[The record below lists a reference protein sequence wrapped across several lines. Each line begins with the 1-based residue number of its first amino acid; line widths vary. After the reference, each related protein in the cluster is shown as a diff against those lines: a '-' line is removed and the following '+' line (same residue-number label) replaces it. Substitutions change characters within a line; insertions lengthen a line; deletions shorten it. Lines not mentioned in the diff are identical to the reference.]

1 MIKKYKKEL
10 TNEEIKERKYK
21 DRKLISSYDVGFEG
35 IEELLE
41 IETEENYYDEYE
53 ICYFYDG
60 KIKKLRTK
68 KVKAKIEEKELIK
81 LSTKI
86 KKCGEYLVYGRKIN
100 KLIVIEAILGIFLL
114 LSTAGYAYSNIPAV
128 KNTIEDFLIEKVKVD
143 TPTSPVISGG
153 SEIWSKE
160 RIIKIEKDAKSGS
173 GIKYYE
179 YCVSSKKDMKNCRYK
194 ITTTKNAVIN
204 KTGKYYIAF
213 RGVSNKGTKGK
224 LSNIEYIAIDNEIPE
239 INNVEIKEEI
249 GKLKVK
255 IDATDKLS
263 GIGKILYQIDGE
275 TEKETTNEF
284 ELEMTGE
291 HILTIIVRDKVGNE
305 VRISKNINISVEIN
319 DEQKPGEKNN
329 EQNNN
334 EETKNNDSENKNEE
348 NNTPGASEDENDN
361 KKAPIINLNKI
372 PKRIKIKDNYDLP
385 SYYEFDKQGGE
396 VRCELE
402 DKIEVTNTKELELGN
417 HTITCEAKGNNGL
430 TTSTSKEIEVTT
442 EENITWD
449 GWMTLTLYYPENST
463 DWEYR
468 VANEN
473 DVRDKE
479 SSWKEYTGP
488 ILIRLSQV
496 DDVYIR
502 YKLGGKTYIVNPK
515 GRITVDIEPQSYE
528 VGENQSTK
536 ITITYDENAKI
547 KEYRIDGGEWTKY
560 EKPFNVKGNTLIE
573 ARAIKEEKVYDS
585 DGTYQ
590 YTTKRQGTDSVYI
603 KRISNEIAPG
613 GTTPGGSTTNPDLP
627 SNPKIDNIPGGNT
640 TEKPMVSPTYLEGPT
655 ITNKQENEIVEETEI
670 EIKTKEKAS
679 KIYYSIGY
687 GKYEEYKETLKVKEN
702 QVIRAYYIRESDGKR
717 SDTSYYYVKN
727 IKRPS
732 YPYVKIDVEPSNY
745 LDTTVTEATVKISG
759 QNYKKLEYSFDGNI
773 WYTYEN
779 PLEIKESKTVYA
791 RAIDENLNIDL
802 ASTTITTI
810 KPPKVYDKY
819 EVSIHTNPK
828 KEEVKGLINKT
839 EITIDYDSRAT
850 KKYYKI
856 GYYGELKEYNG
867 SFTLEKNET
876 IYAYAIS
883 DDGNGETELNI
894 NYLTTGIS
902 APIIS
907 LNPEETTNSVKVSIE
922 YAKNAEIKKYKINN
936 GEWIDYT
943 DEITINENCT
953 IYAMNEDVLGN
964 TNISSK
970 RIKNIAYIPNY
981 TLIDKGNYYIIHLN
995 YPDSSNSDNRE
1006 YKWTKNGKWKK
1017 YNNSLGILLIKQE
1030 GKNIISKD
1038 GVKIEDEKGK
1048 EIIYTDHYY
1057 LIDDISDNLM
1067 ENLFMR
1073 WDTSKPAK
1081 PTFILSEEEPTKE
1094 LEVAIIYDNTNKIK
1108 QYKIVKPTGEDSGWL
1123 DYNGPIKITDNKT
1136 VIYAKSQ
1143 NSAEA
1148 WSETSNIKITNI
1160 DDESPQ
1166 IEARGELEKP
1176 RQKVTVQLVGKDNLG
1191 IDKVGYAKNNVNC
1204 SKATYIENMQT
1215 FTVEE
1220 NGLYTICAKDKVGNT
1235 AKDLIEIKNIDKTA
1249 PDIAINILTKDYGNT
1264 LEFEIDYKDSKTKQ
1278 YKIGNEEYKNY
1289 TGKVKIKSEDVL
1301 SQKNEDGSLTIYAK
1315 GIDEASNEKEVDET
1329 TYLIDLD
1336 APKLPVINSGSLY
1349 PILKQNE
1356 ILYDDYYYIEY
1367 DNRDDIE
1374 NYISLDDGKT
1384 WKEYT
1389 GSGHYHKGKIQ
1400 AKSVKKDSG
1409 LTIVSEKDMSLP
1421 GDALGESAYDDHEDT
1436 IEKIEKGIKKI
1447 IIDESLR
1454 KKELNILGN
1463 AYIAGANQELSIEF
1477 YDENDTLLEKYAITS
1492 ASKATIELSDSYTI
1506 PAYAKYLVFR
1516 SNDNTST
1523 YFEIKE
1529 LVISKKETVSGE
1541 SILSILQNNNLETG
1555 YYNFEVA
1562 DEIYGIHLYSYEGN
1576 QVINE
1581 NTQYG
1586 DIKDIGKSNSYA
1598 KNMVIVKVNGD
1609 LTINEGVTVGPY
1621 YTEYGGPK
1629 GFTLYVTGKLT
1640 NNGTIDNSHGA
1651 KAEGQNVYLWKNAD
1665 GTYEYVPKEGA
1676 KGGARTTAIVN
1687 GNSGLSGTGRQ
1698 TGGGGS
1704 GAGYYYA
1711 AGAGG
1716 QGNSYTGGAG
1726 GGHGTY
1732 SNGQDGKPDGT
1743 GGNSSGTNGGQ
1754 GGVGNPG
1761 GINNSANGTGG
1772 LLTIYSKSYIN
1783 NGTITATGTKNPNQT
1798 WAGGSSGGGS
1808 INIFTNQSSNIDKMG
1823 IITDDKYKEMLGN
1836 ITVTGGAASGYYD
1849 SSEHAKK
1856 LGGAGGKGTI
1866 NIGSVRNGQYY
1877 DLKEIIEQDKKTYE
1891 NSVLKEGESILSILQ
1906 NNDLKSGYWYFKAND
1921 ELYGVHL
1928 YTYDGNQT
1936 FSENQTFGDKN
1947 DVATATDYARNMV
1960 IVKVNG
1966 DLTINEG
1973 VTVGPYYT
1981 EYGGPKGF
1989 TLYVTGKL
1997 TNNGTIDNSH
2007 GAKAEGQNVYLWKNA
2022 DGTYEYV
2029 PKEGAKGGART
2040 TAIVNGNSGLSGTGR
2055 QTGGGGS
2062 GAGYYYAAGAGGQG
2076 NSYTGG
2082 AGGGH
2087 GTYSNGQDGK
2097 PDGTGGNSS
2106 GTNGGQ
2112 GGVGNPG
2119 GINNSANGTGGL
2131 LTIYSKSYINN
2142 GTITAT
2148 GTKNPNQTWAGGSSG
2163 GGSINIFTNQSSNID
2178 KMGIITDDKYK
2189 EMLGNITVT
2198 GGAAS
2203 GYYDSSEHAKKLG
2216 GAGGKGTI
2224 NIGSVRNGQ
2233 YYDLK
2238 EIIEQDKKTYEE
2250 QSTQKSTTTSK
2261 PIKVISTPTFD
2272 INNLSTSEK
2281 EVSINYPQGYTN
2293 EYSVDGGQTWNLYT
2307 DKIKVTE
2314 NLTIFARIIDS
2325 NNQVI
2330 TSSTIKITS
2339 IEVNN
2344 SSLEEENINDNTI
2357 ESEDNNIEIKLDIP
2371 DEILVGESYK
2381 LPTSDNGICKINEEI
2396 VEDTS
2401 KLNSG
2406 NYEIKCYNN
2415 EELVLTKNIIIKE
2428 KE

>member
-1 MIKKYKKEL
+1 M
-10 TNEEIKERKYK
+10 
-21 DRKLISSYDVGFEG
+21 
-35 IEELLE
+35 
-41 IETEENYYDEYE
+41 
-53 ICYFYDG
+53 
-60 KIKKLRTK
+60 
-68 KVKAKIEEKELIK
+68 
-81 LSTKI
+81 
-86 KKCGEYLVYGRKIN
+86 
-100 KLIVIEAILGIFLL
+100 L

-153 SEIWSKE
+153 SEIWNKE

-284 ELEMTGE
+284 ELEITGE

-305 VRISKNINISVEIN
+305 VRISKNINISVKIN
-319 DEQKPGEKNN
+319 DEQTPGEKNN

-361 KKAPIINLNKI
+361 KKAPIINLNKV

-402 DKIEVTNTKELELGN
+402 DKTEVTNTKELELGN

-515 GRITVDIEPQSYE
+515 GKITVDIEPQSYE

-560 EKPFNVKGNTLIE
+560 EKPFNIKGNTLIE

-603 KRISNEIAPG
+603 KRISNEITPG

-627 SNPKIDNIPGGNT
+627 SNPEIDNIPGGNT
-640 TEKPMVSPTYLEGPT
+640 TEKPMLSPTYLEGPT
-655 ITNKQENEIVEETEI
+655 ITNKQENEIVEETEV
-670 EIKTKEKAS
+670 EITTKEKAS

-745 LDTTVTEATVKISG
+745 LDTIVTEAAVKISG

-867 SFTLEKNET
+867 SFTLDKNET

-883 DDGNGETELNI
+883 DTGNGEAKLNI

-902 APIIS
+902 APIINQ
-907 LNPEETTNSVKVSIE
+907 NPEETSNSVKISIE
-922 YAKNAEIKKYKINN
+922 YAKNAETKKYKINN
-936 GEWIDYT
+936 GEWVDYT

-1094 LEVAIIYDNTNKIK
+1094 LEVAIIYDNTSKIK

-1143 NSAEA
+1143 NSAEV

-1160 DDESPQ
+1160 DDEAPQ

-1191 IDKVGYAKNNVNC
+1191 IDKVGYAKNNVDC

-1289 TGKVKIKSEDVL
+1289 IGKVKIKSEDVL

-1315 GIDEASNEKEVDET
+1315 GIDEASNEKEVEET

-1336 APKLPVINSGSLY
+1336 APKAPIITSRAGFPTLTEYGVSLGGDTIITY
-1349 PILKQNE
+1349 E
-1356 ILYDDYYYIEY
+1356 M
-1367 DNRDDIE
+1367 RDDTY
-1374 NYISLDDGKT
+1374 NYYSLDDGAT
-1384 WKEYT
+1384 WKIYT
-1389 GSGHYHKGKIQ
+1389 GSFETVSGKIK
-1400 AKSVKKDSG
+1400 AKSVKKISG
-1409 LTIVSEKDMSLP
+1409 LTVISE
-1421 GDALGESAYDDHEDT
+1421 
-1436 IEKIEKGIKKI
+1436 
-1447 IIDESLR
+1447 
-1454 KKELNILGN
+1454 
-1463 AYIAGANQELSIEF
+1463 
-1477 YDENDTLLEKYAITS
+1477 
-1492 ASKATIELSDSYTI
+1492 YTI
-1506 PAYAKYLVFR
+1506 PAISPNAFPAISYDNNFSSGVALSR
-1516 SNDNTST
+1516 SKQYRINIDKTLRGQKLYMKMTGS
-1523 YFEIKE
+1523 
-1529 LVISKKETVSGE
+1529 
-1541 SILSILQNNNLETG
+1541 G
-1555 YYNFEVA
+1555 YYYTFYDV
-1562 DEIYGIHLYSYEGN
+1562 DGQIIGSTTYGSNVTERFDIP
-1576 QVINE
+1576 E
-1581 NTQYG
+1581 NAYQF
-1586 DIKDIGKSNSYA
+1586 
-1598 KNMVIVKVNGD
+1598 
-1609 LTINEGVTVGPY
+1609 
-1621 YTEYGGPK
+1621 
-1629 GFTLYVTGKLT
+1629 GFQPS
-1640 NNGTIDNSHGA
+1640 I
-1651 KAEGQNVYLWKNAD
+1651 
-1665 GTYEYVPKEGA
+1665 
-1676 KGGARTTAIVN
+1676 
-1687 GNSGLSGTGRQ
+1687 
-1698 TGGGGS
+1698 GGGGITLYEVYAYDIPIMSALSYFPVLTDYGMKQPYSKVTINYFKTSVKRLYKIDDGDWIEYNEPIKVYNGSTIYAKGIDKNGRESINNSSYVSNLIS
-1704 GAGYYYA
+1704 GAFPHNAYDDNFSTSASLSRSKEYKLNIDKSIRGKKLYIKMTGSGYYYSFYDKD
-1711 AGAGG
+1711 
-1716 QGNSYTGGAG
+1716 GNNIVNRVY
-1726 GGHGTY
+1726 
-1732 SNGQDGKPDGT
+1732 
-1743 GGNSSGTNGGQ
+1743 GNKVVDNFSIPENAYQFGFQ
-1754 GGVGNPG
+1754 P
-1761 GINNSANGTGG
+1761 
-1772 LLTIYSKSYIN
+1772 
-1783 NGTITATGTKNPNQT
+1783 
-1798 WAGGSSGGGS
+1798 SSGGG
-1808 INIFTNQSSNIDKMG
+1808 G
-1823 IITDDKYKEMLGN
+1823 
-1836 ITVTGGAASGYYD
+1836 ITVFEIYAYD
-1849 SSEHAKK
+1849 IPIINRTEHGP
-1856 LGGAGGKGTI
+1856 L
-1866 NIGSVRNGQYY
+1866 
-1877 DLKEIIEQDKKTYE
+1877 L
-1891 NSVLKEGESILSILQ
+1891 
-1906 NNDLKSGYWYFKAND
+1906 
-1921 ELYGVHL
+1921 
-1928 YTYDGNQT
+1928 TYDGIVYPHADIT
-1936 FSENQTFGDKN
+1936 IDYFETSVKKLYKIN
-1947 DVATATDYARNMV
+1947 DDEWQEY
-1960 IVKVNG
+1960 NG
-1966 DLTINEG
+1966 
-1973 VTVGPYYT
+1973 
-1981 EYGGPKGF
+1981 GF
-1989 TLYVTGKL
+1989 
-1997 TNNGTIDNSH
+1997 TIDNDSV
-2007 GAKAEGQNVYLWKNA
+2007 VY
-2022 DGTYEYV
+2022 
-2029 PKEGAKGGART
+2029 AKG
-2040 TAIVNGNSGLSGTGR
+2040 IDKNGRESVYTSNYKSVLVSGYLPHEGYDGNESTNKYISKSTQYRLDLDESIRSKKMYMKLSGCGF
-2055 QTGGGGS
+2055 
-2062 GAGYYYAAGAGGQG
+2062 YYRFFDENKNEFYK
-2076 NSYTGG
+2076 NYSYDPIESFLIPEN
-2082 AGGGH
+2082 AS
-2087 GTYSNGQDGK
+2087 YF
-2097 PDGTGGNSS
+2097 
-2106 GTNGGQ
+2106 
-2112 GGVGNPG
+2112 
-2119 GINNSANGTGGL
+2119 
-2131 LTIYSKSYINN
+2131 TIE
-2142 GTITAT
+2142 
-2148 GTKNPNQTWAGGSSG
+2148 PSSG
-2163 GGSINIFTNQSSNID
+2163 GCGIYIVEID
-2178 KMGIITDDKYK
+2178 SY
-2189 EMLGNITVT
+2189 
-2198 GGAAS
+2198 
-2203 GYYDSSEHAKKLG
+2203 
-2216 GAGGKGTI
+2216 
-2224 NIGSVRNGQ
+2224 
-2233 YYDLK
+2233 
-2238 EIIEQDKKTYEE
+2238 DKKYG
-2250 QSTQKSTTTSK
+2250 TQRTLKAR
-2261 PIKVISTPTFD
+2261 PVIENVKIDNPSFA

-2281 EVSINYPQGYTN
+2281 EISITYPQGYTN
-2293 EYSVDGGQTWNLYT
+2293 EYSIDNGITWNLYT
-2307 DKIKVTE
+2307 DIINVDK
-2314 NLTIFARIIDS
+2314 NLTIYARSIDES
-2325 NNQVI
+2325 GKVV
-2330 TSSTIKITS
+2330 SSSSMKVTG
-2339 IEVNN
+2339 IEEIEQIN
-2344 SSLEEENINDNTI
+2344 EQEENENEVINI
-2357 ESEDNNIEIKLDIP
+2357 SEK
-2371 DEILVGESYK
+2371 ILVGEDYP
-2381 LPTSDNGICKINEEI
+2381 LPTEYKCYINDIEYTNTSTLEVGKYNVMCYKDEELIYTKEIEI
-2396 VEDTS
+2396 VE
-2401 KLNSG
+2401 
-2406 NYEIKCYNN
+2406 ENN
-2415 EELVLTKNIIIKE
+2415 ET
-2428 KE
+2428 

>member
-10 TNEEIKERKYK
+10 TKEEIKKRKYK
-21 DRKLISSYDVGFEG
+21 DRKLINSYDVGFEG

-41 IETEENYYDEYE
+41 IEIEENYYDEYE

-68 KVKAKIEEKELIK
+68 KIKAKTEGKELIK

-153 SEIWSKE
+153 SEIWNKE

-284 ELEMTGE
+284 ELEITGE

-305 VRISKNINISVEIN
+305 VRISKNINISVKIN
-319 DEQKPGEKNN
+319 DEQTPGEKNN

-361 KKAPIINLNKI
+361 KKAPIINLNKV

-402 DKIEVTNTKELELGN
+402 DKTEVTNTKELELGN

-515 GRITVDIEPQSYE
+515 GKITVDIEPQSYE

-560 EKPFNVKGNTLIE
+560 EKPFNIKGNTLIE

-603 KRISNEIAPG
+603 KRISNEITPG

-627 SNPKIDNIPGGNT
+627 SNPEIDNIPGGNT
-640 TEKPMVSPTYLEGPT
+640 TEKPMLSPTYLEGPT
-655 ITNKQENEIVEETEI
+655 ITNKQENEIVEETEV
-670 EIKTKEKAS
+670 EITTKEKAS

-745 LDTTVTEATVKISG
+745 LDTIVTEAAVKISG

-867 SFTLEKNET
+867 SFTLDKNET

-883 DDGNGETELNI
+883 DTGNGEAKLNI

-902 APIIS
+902 APIINQ
-907 LNPEETTNSVKVSIE
+907 NPEETSNSVKISIE
-922 YAKNAEIKKYKINN
+922 YAKNAETKKYKINN
-936 GEWIDYT
+936 GEWVDYT

-1094 LEVAIIYDNTNKIK
+1094 LEVAIIYDNTSKIK
-1108 QYKIVKPTGEDSGWL
+1108 QYKIIKPTGEDSGWL

-1143 NSAEA
+1143 NSAEV

-1160 DDESPQ
+1160 DDEAPQ

-1191 IDKVGYAKNNVNC
+1191 IDKVGYAKNNVDC

-1289 TGKVKIKSEDVL
+1289 IGKVKIKSEDVL

-1315 GIDEASNEKEVDET
+1315 GIDEASNEKEVEET

-1367 DNRDDIE
+1367 DKRDDIE

-1409 LTIVSEKDMSLP
+1409 LTVVSEKDMSLP
-1421 GDALGESAYDDHEDT
+1421 SDALGESAYDDHEDT

-1506 PAYAKYLVFR
+1506 PASAKYLVFR

-1529 LVISKKETVSGE
+1529 LVISKKETISGE

-1621 YTEYGGPK
+1621 YTAYGGPK

-1640 NNGTIDNSHGA
+1640 NNGTINNSHGA

-1676 KGGARTTAIVN
+1676 KGGAKTTGANN
-1687 GNSGLSGTGRQ
+1687 GIAGTGRQ
-1698 TGGGGS
+1698 TGGGGTGRGYS
-1704 GAGYYYA
+1704 GT
-1711 AGAGG
+1711 AGAGATG
-1716 QGNSYTGGAG
+1716 TSYSGGSGSGSGYAGTSTDAIANGGAG
-1726 GGHGTY
+1726 
-1732 SNGQDGKPDGT
+1732 SNGTRSDIGS
-1743 GGNSSGTNGGQ
+1743 GGA
-1754 GGVGNPG
+1754 GNPG
-1761 GINNSANGTGG
+1761 GSGYKAGANGTGG
-1772 LLTIYSKSYIN
+1772 LLIIYADDYEN
-1783 NGTITATGTKNPNQT
+1783 NGTLNVNGSMGGTGN
-1798 WAGGSSGGGS
+1798 AGGGGSGAGS
-1808 INIFTNQSSNIDKMG
+1808 INIFTNAKTNIDKLG
-1823 IITDDKYKEMLGN
+1823 VITNTKYTEMLGKYSCA
-1836 ITVTGGAASGYYD
+1836 GGYY
-1849 SSEHAKK
+1849 KT
-1856 LGGAGGKGTI
+1856 LYPPGAGGTGTI
-1866 NIGSVRNGQYY
+1866 NIGSIRNNQYY
-1877 DLKEIIEQDKKTYE
+1877 DLKEIIEQDKESYK
-1891 NSVLKEGESILSILQ
+1891 NSIKIEGESILSILQ
-1906 NNDLKSGYWYFKAND
+1906 NNDLKSGYWYFKVND
-1921 ELYGVHL
+1921 EEYSVHL
-1928 YTYDGNQT
+1928 YVLDGNQT
-1936 FSENQTFGDKN
+1936 FSENQTFGDAN

-1981 EYGGPKGF
+1981 AYGGPKGF

-1997 TNNGTIDNSH
+1997 TNNGTINNSH

-2029 PKEGAKGGART
+2029 PKEGAKGGAKT
-2040 TAIVNGNSGLSGTGR
+2040 TGANNGIAGTGR
-2055 QTGGGGS
+2055 QTGGGGTGRGYS
-2062 GAGYYYAAGAGGQG
+2062 GTAGAGATGT
-2076 NSYTGG
+2076 SYSGGSGSGSGYAGTSTDAIANGG
-2082 AGGGH
+2082 AG
-2087 GTYSNGQDGK
+2087 SNGTRSDIGS
-2097 PDGTGGNSS
+2097 GGA
-2106 GTNGGQ
+2106 
-2112 GGVGNPG
+2112 GNPG
-2119 GINNSANGTGGL
+2119 GSGYKAGANGTGGL
-2131 LTIYSKSYINN
+2131 LIIYADDYENN
-2142 GTITAT
+2142 GTLNVNGSMGGT
-2148 GTKNPNQTWAGGSSG
+2148 GNAGGGGSG
-2163 GGSINIFTNQSSNID
+2163 AGSINIFTNAKTNID
-2178 KMGIITDDKYK
+2178 KLGVITNTKYT
-2189 EMLGNITVT
+2189 EMLGKYSCA
-2198 GGAAS
+2198 G
-2203 GYYDSSEHAKKLG
+2203 GYYKTLYPP
-2216 GAGGKGTI
+2216 GAGGTGTI
-2224 NIGSVRNGQ
+2224 NIGSIRNGQ

-2250 QSTQKSTTTSK
+2250 QSTQKSTTISK

-2272 INNLSTSEK
+2272 INNLSTGEK

-2293 EYSVDGGQTWNLYT
+2293 EYSVDSGQTWNLYT

-2357 ESEDNNIEIKLDIP
+2357 ESEDNNSKIKLDIP
-2371 DEILVGESYK
+2371 NEILVGESYK

>member
-10 TNEEIKERKYK
+10 TKEEIKKRKYK
-21 DRKLISSYDVGFEG
+21 DRKLINSYDVGFEG

-41 IETEENYYDEYE
+41 IEIEENYYDEYE

-68 KVKAKIEEKELIK
+68 KIKAKTEGKELIK

-153 SEIWSKE
+153 SEIWNKE

-284 ELEMTGE
+284 ELEITGE

-305 VRISKNINISVEIN
+305 VRISKNINISVKIN
-319 DEQKPGEKNN
+319 DEQTPGEKNN

-361 KKAPIINLNKI
+361 KKAPIINLNKV

-402 DKIEVTNTKELELGN
+402 DKTEVTNTKELELGN

-515 GRITVDIEPQSYE
+515 GKITVDIEPQSYE

-560 EKPFNVKGNTLIE
+560 EKPFNIKGNTLIE

-603 KRISNEIAPG
+603 KRISNEITPG

-627 SNPKIDNIPGGNT
+627 SNPEIDNIPGGNT
-640 TEKPMVSPTYLEGPT
+640 TEKPMLSPTYLEGPT
-655 ITNKQENEIVEETEI
+655 ITNKQENEIVEETEV
-670 EIKTKEKAS
+670 EITTKEKAS

-745 LDTTVTEATVKISG
+745 LDTIVTEAAVKISG

-867 SFTLEKNET
+867 SFTLDKNET

-883 DDGNGETELNI
+883 DTGNGEAKLNI

-902 APIIS
+902 APIINQ
-907 LNPEETTNSVKVSIE
+907 NPEETSNSVKISIE
-922 YAKNAEIKKYKINN
+922 YAKNAETKKYKINN
-936 GEWIDYT
+936 GEWVDYT

-1094 LEVAIIYDNTNKIK
+1094 LEVAIIYDNTSKIK
-1108 QYKIVKPTGEDSGWL
+1108 QYKIIKPTGEDSGWL

-1143 NSAEA
+1143 NSAEV

-1160 DDESPQ
+1160 DDEAPQ

-1191 IDKVGYAKNNVNC
+1191 IDKVGYAKNNVDC

-1289 TGKVKIKSEDVL
+1289 IGKVSIKSEDVL

-1315 GIDEASNEKEVDET
+1315 GIDEASNEKEVEET

-1367 DNRDDIE
+1367 DKRDDIE

-1409 LTIVSEKDMSLP
+1409 LTVVSEKDMSLP
-1421 GDALGESAYDDHEDT
+1421 SDALGESAYDDHEDT

-1506 PAYAKYLVFR
+1506 PASAKYLVFR

-1529 LVISKKETVSGE
+1529 LVISKKETISGE

-1621 YTEYGGPK
+1621 YTAYGGPK

-1640 NNGTIDNSHGA
+1640 NNGTINNSHGA

-1676 KGGARTTAIVN
+1676 KGGAKTTGANN
-1687 GNSGLSGTGRQ
+1687 GIAGTGRQ
-1698 TGGGGS
+1698 TGGGGTGRGYS
-1704 GAGYYYA
+1704 GT
-1711 AGAGG
+1711 AGAGATG
-1716 QGNSYTGGAG
+1716 TSYSGGSGSGSGYAGTSTDAIANGGAG
-1726 GGHGTY
+1726 
-1732 SNGQDGKPDGT
+1732 SNGTRSDIGS
-1743 GGNSSGTNGGQ
+1743 GGA
-1754 GGVGNPG
+1754 GNPG
-1761 GINNSANGTGG
+1761 GSGYKAGANGTGG
-1772 LLTIYSKSYIN
+1772 LLIIYADDYEN
-1783 NGTITATGTKNPNQT
+1783 NGTLNVNGSMGGTGN
-1798 WAGGSSGGGS
+1798 AGGGGSGAGS
-1808 INIFTNQSSNIDKMG
+1808 INIFTNAKTNIDKLG
-1823 IITDDKYKEMLGN
+1823 VITNTKYTEMLGKYSCA
-1836 ITVTGGAASGYYD
+1836 GGYY
-1849 SSEHAKK
+1849 KT
-1856 LGGAGGKGTI
+1856 LYPPGAGGTGTI
-1866 NIGSVRNGQYY
+1866 NIGSIRNNQYY
-1877 DLKEIIEQDKKTYE
+1877 DLKEIIEQDKESYK
-1891 NSVLKEGESILSILQ
+1891 NSIKIEGESILSILQ
-1906 NNDLKSGYWYFKAND
+1906 NNDLKSGYWYFKVND
-1921 ELYGVHL
+1921 EEYSVHL
-1928 YTYDGNQT
+1928 YVLDGNQT
-1936 FSENQTFGDKN
+1936 FSENQTFGDAN

-1981 EYGGPKGF
+1981 AYGGPKGF

-1997 TNNGTIDNSH
+1997 TNNGTINNSH

-2029 PKEGAKGGART
+2029 PKEGAKGGAKT
-2040 TAIVNGNSGLSGTGR
+2040 TGANNGIAGTGR
-2055 QTGGGGS
+2055 QTGGGGTGRGYS
-2062 GAGYYYAAGAGGQG
+2062 GTAGAGATGT
-2076 NSYTGG
+2076 SYSGGSGSGSGYAGTSTDAIANGG
-2082 AGGGH
+2082 AG
-2087 GTYSNGQDGK
+2087 SNGTRSDIGS
-2097 PDGTGGNSS
+2097 GGA
-2106 GTNGGQ
+2106 
-2112 GGVGNPG
+2112 GNPG
-2119 GINNSANGTGGL
+2119 GSGYKAGANGTGGL
-2131 LTIYSKSYINN
+2131 LIIYADDYENN
-2142 GTITAT
+2142 GTLNVNGSMGGT
-2148 GTKNPNQTWAGGSSG
+2148 GNAGGGGSG
-2163 GGSINIFTNQSSNID
+2163 AGSINIFTNAKTNID
-2178 KMGIITDDKYK
+2178 KLGVITNTKYT
-2189 EMLGNITVT
+2189 EMLGKYSCA
-2198 GGAAS
+2198 G
-2203 GYYDSSEHAKKLG
+2203 GYYKTLYPP
-2216 GAGGKGTI
+2216 GAGGTGTI
-2224 NIGSVRNGQ
+2224 NIGSIRNGQ

-2250 QSTQKSTTTSK
+2250 QSTQKSTTISK

-2272 INNLSTSEK
+2272 INNLSTGEK

-2293 EYSVDGGQTWNLYT
+2293 EYSVDSGQTWNLYT
-2307 DKIKVTE
+2307 DKIKVKE

-2357 ESEDNNIEIKLDIP
+2357 ESEDSDAEIKLDIP
-2371 DEILVGESYK
+2371 NEILVGESYK